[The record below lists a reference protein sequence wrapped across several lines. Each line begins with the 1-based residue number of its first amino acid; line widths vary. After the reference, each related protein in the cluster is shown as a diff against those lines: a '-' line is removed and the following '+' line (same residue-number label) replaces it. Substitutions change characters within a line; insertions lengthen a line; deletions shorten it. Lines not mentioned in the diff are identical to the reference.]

1 MTEVATTYG
10 QALYELARD
19 ENLTQDILGQLTVL
33 RDVLTRESDF
43 VTLLCTPS
51 IPKQERT
58 QVLDDALR
66 ASVHPYVLNF
76 LKILTEK
83 GYVKHFSD
91 CCKFFRQQYN
101 KDNGI
106 LEVTAVTK
114 LPLSQEL
121 QIKLTDKISA
131 ITGKTIDL
139 VNKVDPEVLGGVR
152 LDLDG
157 RSVDGT
163 VRARLDDIRSILK
176 NTVL

>member
-1 MTEVATTYG
+1 MC
-10 QALYELARD
+10 R
-19 ENLTQDILGQLTVL
+19 
-33 RDVLTRESDF
+33 
-43 VTLLCTPS
+43 
-51 IPKQERT
+51 
-58 QVLDDALR
+58 
-66 ASVHPYVLNF
+66 PYVLNF

-83 GYVKHFSD
+83 GYIKHFSD
-91 CCKFFRQQYN
+91 CCAFFRQQYN
-101 KDNGI
+101 QDNGI

-121 QIKLTDKISA
+121 QSKLTDKISA
-131 ITGKTIDL
+131 VTGKTIEL

-163 VRARLDDIRSILK
+163 VRARLDGIRSILK